1 MIDNHIAKLRN
12 KYYRFKI
19 SLTKF
24 KLNKNRYN
32 QVLYLTERLP
42 FSGAL
47 VDIDNIS
54 TSNSDVFQIINPEK
68 MERPFVKIINNGVE
82 QTIGIRCWKVNEY
95 KLSNRNKTTKRPLF
109 TDTNICIYWENEFL
123 YKQTCDGIVKLCAY
137 QLDDFMYSDMEYAE
151 GWYAIRSGGI
161 IRISSDLQNWKEVY
175 RGKRGIKNSMCFCG
189 SGKNLSLLFIEY
201 TPGVVRER
209 HKVWKYSVLAED
221 LSIIKEFYT
230 EKEHITQGLFPCA
243 RHIHVIMKDPF
254 TGDLYVG
261 TGDSDIESGIYCSKD
276 NGKTFELLFGGKQDY
291 RALSFIFT
299 KNAVFWNTDTH
310 ESQAIYRILRKDM
323 AQKKVT
329 RFPLVNGALWCSLK
343 YPVKINGCDFYIMSS
358 NSEGALFDNY
368 NRVYGIKI
376 DNDVPVFYELI
387 KKRSRTCYSQLFIL
401 GLDIN
406 NRIYFYDHE
415 IGVTY
420 SYSLC

>member
-1 MIDNHIAKLRN
+1 MIDNLITKI
-12 KYYRFKI
+12 KKIYYRFRLCLI
-19 SLTKF
+19 KF
-24 KLNKNRYN
+24 SSNTNQYN
-32 QVLYLTERLP
+32 NVLYLSEQIKLY
-42 FSGAL
+42 GKL
-47 VDIDNIS
+47 VDVDKVCAA
-54 TSNSDVFQIINPEK
+54 NSDVLHIIKPERMK
-68 MERPFVKIINNGVE
+68 IPFVRIINNGVE
-82 QTIGIRCWKVNEY
+82 DKIGIRCWKLNEY
-95 KLSNRNKTTKRPLF
+95 KLSNRIKTTKRPLLYSANKF
-109 TDTNICIYWENEFL
+109 IYWQNGFL
-123 YKQTCDGIVKLCAY
+123 YKQTFDGIIQLSAY

-151 GWYAIRSGGI
+151 GWYALRSGGTI
-161 IRISSDLQNWKEVY
+161 MISSDLQNWKEIY

-276 NGKTFELLFGGKQDY
+276 NGKTFELLFWGKQDY

-343 YPVKINGCDFYIMSS
+343 YPIKINGCDFYIMSS

-420 SYSLC
+420 SYMLC

>member
-42 FSGAL
+42 FSGTL

-54 TSNSDVFQIINPEK
+54 TRNSEVFQIINPEK
-68 MERPFVKIINNGVE
+68 MKRPFVKIINNGVE

-95 KLSNRNKTTKRPLF
+95 KLSSRKKTTKRPLF
-109 TDTNICIYWENEFL
+109 TDTNICIYWENDFL

-276 NGKTFELLFGGKQDY
+276 NGKTFVLLFGGKQDY

-376 DNDVPVFYELI
+376 DNDVPVSYELI